1 MVEKLFADLGPRF
14 KARAGGYTRILRMV
28 PRAGDNAPM
37 ALMQLVDKAGEVVAA
52 EKPAAGAKTRAQE
65 EGRRRPAAEGRPG
78 AEAKPRRRK
87 KAAA

>member
-1 MVEKLFADLGPRF
+1 MVAKLFDDLGPRF

-37 ALMQLVDKAGEVVAA
+37 ALMQLVDKAVVVVAA
-52 EKPAAGAKTRAQE
+52 EKPAAAK
-65 EGRRRPAAEGRPG
+65 PARKKKAAAPASEAAAPE